1 MKNKAG
7 VYSPF
12 KTLSSNEEWRVDHH
26 LSHHRPGAI
35 VNATIAAVE
44 SALSEVAPNLKSDYL
59 GIEVINGNQS
69 ASWPICMVSFAM
81 VSVANN
87 LSDCSYIQGLLKF
100 IAWSQLNPRVIAGV
114 KSDLNMVPLPFG
126 YKTYTFANPP
136 PPLFFIFSTN
146 KPNNAPTTG

>member
-1 MKNKAG
+1 M
-7 VYSPF
+7 
-12 KTLSSNEEWRVDHH
+12 WRVDHH
-26 LSHHRPGAI
+26 PSHHHPGTI
-35 VNATIAAVE
+35 VDATIAAVE

-59 GIEVINGNQS
+59 GIEVINGNES

-87 LSDCSYIQGLLKF
+87 LSDCSYTQGLLKF

-126 YKTYTFANPP
+126 YKTYIFAT
-136 PPLFFIFSTN
+136 PLLVSIFSTN
-146 KPNNAPTTG
+146 KPTNQPTLNNGPKNSQHTGR